1 MLPIRLLGVP
11 LVVALV
17 LVGPTGVRQA
27 VAQDRTARGTVTT
40 VTDVSLTV
48 KAGDKDMTFDID
60 SKTLVHAVGAGRQ
73 TRAAQA
79 AGAAGI
85 KLTSVIQ
92 SGEPVLVTYHE
103 ANGKNLA
110 TDIRPVATPG
120 SGGGSVSEA
129 TRIATGTVKSVTAS
143 ALVVTSDGKDS
154 TFVID
159 RETLVQGRGAGT
171 AAAAAGGRVA
181 IASLVSARDTVS
193 VSYKEIAG
201 VIHATEIRIAAKAR

>member
-1 MLPIRLLGVP
+1 
-11 LVVALV
+11 
-17 LVGPTGVRQA
+17 
-27 VAQDRTARGTVTT
+27 

-48 KAGDKDMTFDID
+48 KAGDKDMTFDVD
-60 SKTLVHAVGAGRQ
+60 SKTLVQAPGAGRQ

-92 SGEPVLVTYHE
+92 SGEPVLVTYHQ

-110 TDIRPVATPG
+110 TNISRVSVAG

-171 AAAAAGGRVA
+171 ATAAAGGRIA

-201 VIHATEIRIAAKAR
+201 VIYATEIRITAKPGWR